1 MKKILFIATI
11 IGLLSSTLKA
21 QAPDFGFETWANV
34 PLSTTVKDPV
44 GWASFNVLGI
54 SGMAQSVFRDTIAPS
69 PYAGSASVKVV
80 TGVIPASVLIPSPF
94 NSAENLDTVGLLVI
108 GRTQFSTTA
117 PVLFGYPYT
126 VRSASLSFA
135 CRYTPNGSDSAYV
148 IAFLTKWNGSSRDT
162 IARGKYATGASTTN
176 YYTTGINMVY
186 DPAFNGVNP
195 DSQRV
200 YISSSVYD
208 RPGAKVGSAF
218 YVDALQWNATPIGIN
233 EIEGS
238 LANVSVFPNPVSS
251 TVTIGTDVNAS
262 KVQVM
267 DISGRVVASYDMIGN
282 TAKID
287 VQHFSNGLYIFNIYD
302 AKAII
307 GRGRFEVVK

>member
-1 MKKILFIATI
+1 MKKLVTIALI
-11 IGLLSSTLKA
+11 ISASLNSIKA
-21 QAPDFGFETWANV
+21 QAPDFGFESWANV

-44 GWASFNVLGI
+44 GWASFNVLAI

-69 PYAGSASVKVV
+69 PFAGSASVKVV
-80 TGVIPASVLIPSPF
+80 TGVIPATVLIPNPF
-94 NSAENLDTVGLLVI
+94 NSAENLDTVGLLVV

-135 CRYTPNGSDSAYV
+135 CRYTPAGNDSAFV
-148 IAFLTKWNGSSRDT
+148 VAFLTKWNGSSRDT
-162 IARGKYATGASTTN
+162 IARGRYATGATTTN
-176 YYTTGINMVY
+176 YYSTGINMMY

-208 RPGAKVGSAF
+208 KPGAKVGSAF

-238 LANVSVFPNPVSS
+238 LVNVSVFPNPASS
-251 TVTIGTDVNAS
+251 VVTISTDANAT

-267 DISGRVVASYDMIGN
+267 DISGRVVANYDMTGN
-282 TAKID
+282 MSKID

-302 AKAII
+302 AKTII